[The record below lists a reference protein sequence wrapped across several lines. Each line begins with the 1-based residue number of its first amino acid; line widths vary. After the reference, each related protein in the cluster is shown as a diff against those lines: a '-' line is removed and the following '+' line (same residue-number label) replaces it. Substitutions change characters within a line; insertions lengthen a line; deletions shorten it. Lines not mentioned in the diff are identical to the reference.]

1 MAASSSMF
9 AGDDKSI
16 AVTVTDG
23 STGAAVALTGATATW
38 ALATAPGTAA
48 LVTKTSADG
57 DIAIGGDDA
66 NVVTVTLEPTDTA
79 ALDGVYIHE
88 LQLVDGASKTHTV
101 YQGTIYVRGDI
112 IT

>member
-1 MAASSSMF
+1 MAASSMYS
-9 AGDDKSI
+9 GDNVSI
-16 AVTVTDG
+16 AVTVTDS
-23 STGAAVALTGATATW
+23 STGAAVDLTGASMSW
-38 ALATAPGTAA
+38 ALAAAPGETA

-57 DIAIGGDDA
+57 DITVGGA
-66 NVVTVTLEPTDTA
+66 SSNVATVALEPADTA